1 MIPVNRKEMIMNN
14 PNTVHDDNAPRM
26 DEDLKFLRD
35 MNDDSAAH
43 AAARQREREASRAAK
58 AQKQAENKAKL
69 NRTRRIRWWLSL
81 AHWLIHYVG
90 CACAVFLFL
99 LFGLPDTAAV
109 IAAILI
115 LAEFVGVTRWLY
127 KTRPRKEKK

>member
-1 MIPVNRKEMIMNN
+1 MSKPS
-14 PNTVHDDNAPRM
+14 TVHDDNAPRM

-35 MNDDSAAH
+35 LNAESAAH
-43 AAARQREREASRAAK
+43 AATRKQGREASLAAR
-58 AQKQAENKAKL
+58 AQKQAENKAKQ
-69 NRTRRIRWWLSL
+69 NRARRICWWFSL
-81 AHWLIHYVG
+81 VHWLIHYVS
-90 CACAVFLFL
+90 CACAIFLFL

-127 KTRPRKEKK
+127 KTRPRKESRNG